1 MERRKILL
9 DADVGI
15 DDAIAMLHLAGRSDV
30 ELLAVGSVHGNI
42 PSDLA
47 AVNARRLLE
56 LCGLDD
62 VPVAYGARR
71 PMAQPLATAEWVH
84 GEDGL
89 GNTNQPAP
97 KRGPGTED
105 AVSQILRLTR
115 EMPGEIDLLA
125 VGPLTNLGLA
135 LCLDPELAGRV
146 RSVVVMGGA
155 IAHEGNASATAEANI
170 WHDPEAANLVFGA
183 EWPVTMVGLDVT
195 QVTRLRTK
203 ELEAI
208 EAIGSVRSKY
218 ALKVLSHYLDAYQ
231 RSFGERECPL
241 HDPLAAGIVADPTYM
256 TEWLDRAVE
265 VNTTGPT
272 RGATI
277 IDRRVWMAPAA
288 DARETRE
295 RNGGKDATPPLVRVP
310 MKVDGPRFV
319 ADLIASLK

>member
-97 KRGPGTED
+97 KRGPVAED
-105 AVSQILRLTR
+105 AVSQMLRLTR

-155 IAHEGNASATAEANI
+155 IAH
-170 WHDPEAANLVFGA
+170 
-183 EWPVTMVGLDVT
+183 
-195 QVTRLRTK
+195 
-203 ELEAI
+203 
-208 EAIGSVRSKY
+208 
-218 ALKVLSHYLDAYQ
+218 
-231 RSFGERECPL
+231 
-241 HDPLAAGIVADPTYM
+241 
-256 TEWLDRAVE
+256 
-265 VNTTGPT
+265 
-272 RGATI
+272 
-277 IDRRVWMAPAA
+277 
-288 DARETRE
+288 
-295 RNGGKDATPPLVRVP
+295 
-310 MKVDGPRFV
+310 
-319 ADLIASLK
+319 

>member
-1 MERRKILL
+1 
-9 DADVGI
+9 
-15 DDAIAMLHLAGRSDV
+15 
-30 ELLAVGSVHGNI
+30 
-42 PSDLA
+42 
-47 AVNARRLLE
+47 
-56 LCGLDD
+56 
-62 VPVAYGARR
+62 
-71 PMAQPLATAEWVH
+71 MAQPLATAEWVH

-135 LCLDPELAGRV
+135 LCLDPDLAGRV

-208 EAIGSVRSKY
+208 EAIGSVRSKF
-218 ALKVLSHYLDAYQ
+218 ALKVLSHYLDVYQ
-231 RSFGERECPL
+231 RTFGTRECPL

-277 IDRRVWMAPAA
+277 IDRRAWMAPAA

>member
-1 MERRKILL
+1 MDRRKVLL

-30 ELLAVGSVHGNI
+30 ELIAVGSIHGNI

-47 AVNARRLLE
+47 ASNARRLLE
-56 LCGLDD
+56 LCGLDE
-62 VPVAYGARR
+62 VPVAIGARR

-97 KRGPGTED
+97 KRGPLAED
-105 AVSQILRLTR
+105 AVSQMLRLTR

-155 IAHEGNASATAEANI
+155 IAHEGNASAAAEANI

-203 ELEAI
+203 ELAEI
-208 EAIGSVRSKY
+208 EAIGSVRSKF
-218 ALKVLSHYLDAYQ
+218 ALSVLSHYLDVYQ
-231 RSFGERECPL
+231 RTFGTRECPL

-277 IDRRVWMAPAA
+277 IDRRAWMAPAA

>member
-42 PSDLA
+42 PADLA

-89 GNTNQPAP
+89 GNTNQPTP
-97 KRGPGTED
+97 KRGPVAED

-115 EMPGEIDLLA
+115 EMPG
-125 VGPLTNLGLA
+125 
-135 LCLDPELAGRV
+135 V

-203 ELEAI
+203 ELADI
-208 EAIGSVRSKY
+208 EAIGSVRSKF
-218 ALKVLSHYLDAYQ
+218 ALKVLSHYLDVYQ
-231 RSFGERECPL
+231 RTFGTRECPL

-265 VNTTGPT
+265 VNTTGQT

-277 IDRRVWMAPAA
+277 IDRRAWMAPAA